1 MSMRRF
7 LGPVLLGLGVFLL
20 VLAGMLRF
28 FVADRVV
35 VTPID
40 QYAQSVAPGPGTYLD
55 PAALQERTGDLVAV
69 RTLKADVAASDKD
82 TAVWDVSVVLST
94 GDGRFVRATLDR
106 VATDR
111 RTAEAVNCCGEAV
124 DSVPTRHTG
133 ISYKFPFNTEKK
145 DYPFWDP
152 NSKTA
157 LPAKFVS
164 EDKVQ
169 GLTTYKF
176 IQTIPAMQIQTQEVP
191 GSLVGETAPSVQAPV
206 FYATTRTVWVE
217 PKTGVIVKGTEQN
230 NTTLRDSSGQD
241 KATVIQYDLTFDD
254 ATQKAQANLAKDNI
268 GKINLVTRW
277 LPLLGLVLGLIFI
290 LAGLILMRAAD
301 RKAGTEPRE
310 EEEVPVA

>member
-1 MSMRRF
+1 MRRF

-28 FVADRVV
+28 FVADRVI

-40 QYAQSVAPGPGTYLD
+40 QYAQTVAPGPGSYLD
-55 PAALQERTGDLVAV
+55 PATLQERSGDLVAV
-69 RTLKADVAASDKD
+69 RTLKADVAASNED

-94 GDGRFVRATLDR
+94 GDGTFVRATLDR

-133 ISYKFPFNTEKK
+133 VSYKFPFNTQKK
-145 DYPFWDP
+145 DYAFWDP

-164 EDKVQ
+164 EDEVQ

-176 IQTIPAMQIQTQEVP
+176 IQTVPAMQIQTQEVP

-206 FYATTRTVWVE
+206 FYTTTRTVWVE
-217 PKTGVIVKGTEQN
+217 PKTGVIVKGSEQN
-230 NTTLRDSSGQD
+230 KTTLRDSGGQD
-241 KATVIQYDLTFDD
+241 KTTVLQYDLTFDQ
-254 ATQKAQANLAKDNI
+254 ATQRAQAQLAKDNI

-277 LPLLGLVLGLIFI
+277 LPLLGLVLGIIFI

-301 RKAGTEPRE
+301 RATPTEPRE
-310 EEEVPVA
+310 EEEVPVG

>member
-1 MSMRRF
+1 MRRF

-28 FVADRVV
+28 YVADRVV

-40 QYAQSVAPGPGTYLD
+40 QYAQTVAPGPGTYLD
-55 PAALQERTGDLVAV
+55 PAVLQERSGDLVAT
-69 RTLKADVAASDKD
+69 RTLKADVAASNKD
-82 TAVWDVSVVLST
+82 TAVWDVSVVLAT
-94 GDGRFVRATLDR
+94 AADGSFVRASLDR

-111 RTAEAVNCCGEAV
+111 RTGEAVNCCGEAV
-124 DSVPTRHTG
+124 DSAPTRHTG
-133 ISYKFPFNTEKK
+133 VSYKFPFDTQKK
-145 DYPFWDP
+145 DYAWWDP
-152 NSKTA
+152 NSKQSPA
-157 LPAKFVS
+157 AKFVS

-176 IQTIPAMQIQTQEVP
+176 IQQIPPTQIQTQEVP

-206 FYATTRTVWVE
+206 YYSTVRTVWVE
-217 PKTGVIVKGTEQN
+217 PKTGVIVKGNEQN
-230 NTTLRDSSGQD
+230 KTTLRNTAGQD

-254 ATQKAQANLAKDNI
+254 ATQRTQAKLAKDNI

-277 LPLLGLVLGLIFI
+277 LPLLGLVLGLILI

-301 RKAGTEPRE
+301 RAAGPEHRDEEP
-310 EEEVPVA
+310 VPVS